1 MFLFLCKD
9 YKNLQ
14 TFANYFVC
22 FSSLSPIPI
31 GNKVKPFLKPVCDPQ
46 PELQRVCFFFLI
58 TLLVS
63 EKQNKNTVLY
73 LNREP
78 AYVKVSI
85 NRNCIV
91 LLPSCCVS
99 SSTGFYLFF
108 VSPALFMRNWVFF
121 YRVKKCFNNR
131 ETAAQ
136 NRYVWDP
143 VKRVLYNEKRC
154 TTI

>member
-1 MFLFLCKD
+1 MLGFFNEKISACGRLTVTCCPITHLHCILMFLFLCKD

-31 GNKVKPFLKPVCDPQ
+31 GNKLKPFLKPVCDPQ
-46 PELQRVCFFFLI
+46 PELQSVCFFFLI

-73 LNREP
+73 LNQEP

-121 YRVKKCFNNR
+121 YRVKKMF
-131 ETAAQ
+131 
-136 NRYVWDP
+136 
-143 VKRVLYNEKRC
+143 
-154 TTI
+154 